1 MVLTVQ
7 TAEIAARTSN
17 GEALGAGVEVIQRLL
32 LNGVNDQRTGFAIDF
47 AHEYTFLIATTPADA
62 RLAVRYLAMMRTEQ
76 TLHPSIIQ
84 PLIIPTP
91 HQNTMAS

>member
-7 TAEIAARTSN
+7 TTEIAACTSDR
-17 GEALGAGVEVIQRLL
+17 EALGAGVEVIQRFLL
-32 LNGVNDQRTGFAIDF
+32 DGVDGQRTGLTIYL
-47 AHEYTFLIATTPADA
+47 AHEHTILIATAPADT

-84 PLIIPTP
+84 PLIIPAL
-91 HQNTMAS
+91 HLQKSV